1 MTAWLAANW
10 WWLALAGAV
19 LLILGSSPRTW
30 SCLHGGKRHE
40 PQRDEHEDN
49 SI

>member
-19 LLILGSSPRTW
+19 LLIGW
-30 SCLHGGKRHE
+30 SCLHVGKRHE
-40 PQRDEHEDN
+40 PQRDEHEEGH